1 MNKELKLP
9 RTQPTNKNT
18 SVPLENVTNLLGVLA
33 NVLPLDAN
41 GNKIRPDKCIKMH
54 QNRKVKMRM
63 KTLLNQQLRIKKTSL
78 IQKIMRSVKK
88 HDLIRHKNSCQ
99 AKAATK
105 KNCRM
110 NFIYLFHLALN
121 FI

>member
-9 RTQPTNKNT
+9 RTQPTSKNT
-18 SVPLENVTNLLGVLA
+18 SVPLEKVTNLLGVVA

-41 GNKIRPDKCIKMH
+41 GNKIRPDKCIIMH

-78 IQKIMRSVKK
+78 IQKIMRSVMRYFN
-88 HDLIRHKNSCQ
+88 I
-99 AKAATK
+99 
-105 KNCRM
+105 
-110 NFIYLFHLALN
+110 F
-121 FI
+121 

>member
-1 MNKELKLP
+1 M
-9 RTQPTNKNT
+9 
-18 SVPLENVTNLLGVLA
+18 
-33 NVLPLDAN
+33 
-41 GNKIRPDKCIKMH
+41 KI
-54 QNRKVKMRM
+54 QV
-63 KTLLNQQLRIKKTSL
+63 
-78 IQKIMRSVKK
+78 QKIKVFKLKNYTLKDAECNICKIKFKK

>member
-18 SVPLENVTNLLGVLA
+18 SVPLENVTNLLGVVA

-78 IQKIMRSVKK
+78 IQKIMRSVMRYFN
-88 HDLIRHKNSCQ
+88 I
-99 AKAATK
+99 
-105 KNCRM
+105 
-110 NFIYLFHLALN
+110 F
-121 FI
+121 